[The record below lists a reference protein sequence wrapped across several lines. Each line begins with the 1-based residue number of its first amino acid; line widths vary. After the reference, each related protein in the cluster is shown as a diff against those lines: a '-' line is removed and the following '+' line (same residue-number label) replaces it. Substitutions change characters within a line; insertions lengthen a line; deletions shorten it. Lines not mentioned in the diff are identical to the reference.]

1 MLFGSTPSEDDIPAG
16 EETDEDIVREA
27 NERWHAIKDWQG
39 DNDERTRADIK
50 FANGDSRNNY
60 QWPDKIYQERTG
72 DQIDLPCLTINKTR
86 VHNDIIINE
95 MSKRASGI
103 KVRPTAGKASYR
115 SAEEMQ
121 KIIFRIQNQSKF
133 SSQKRKVAEQQVDGG
148 IGYIIIETRY
158 VSNKS
163 NVQDIYLVA
172 SRDPTG
178 VYLDRW
184 SVEPDGSDTT
194 HGFVFEEMS
203 RKEFNRQYPQWKGRV
218 GTSPLHTEMTAWLSD
233 KSITK
238 VKYYRKRQKK
248 DLLVWFRE
256 NDNEEFQYKFRSE
269 IQDESGPDI
278 YKALMKQIKDGVIE
292 GGTRQVTN
300 DEVEWFLIAG
310 DQIID
315 RGDWAGKY
323 IPICRC
329 VGREMVID
337 KTLDRKGHTRPLID
351 AQRMLNY
358 ANSCSVEG
366 VASQVKST
374 WLAPARAVEGQEQ
387 WKDANVKNYAVL
399 LWNDVDDEAPEA
411 LQAVTRPERID
422 PPKPSPGWL
431 QVGQDAERHLMMVSG
446 QFQAQLGE
454 DDRQSAASG
463 KAINERQEQGDTATY
478 HFVEHMADMERF
490 LGVQLLDLIPKIY
503 DTKQALQVLDE
514 KGERTW
520 ITIDPDQKEAIR
532 ELQEVQEEGE
542 AIKIA
547 FNPSIGEYECVS
559 DPGPDYATQ
568 RQEAWNAITQIV
580 VANKELVAVIGDL
593 LFKYGDFP
601 GADDIMERIQKEIK
615 ATKPYLFDDNLD
627 PQLAAVQQQNKN
639 LLALNTELQMKLAE
653 ASLKIRGRDE
663 RRDIEAFKAQT
674 DRMKADAEN
683 LHRTVEAMAKIVMT
697 PQQRE
702 QLDHEVA
709 ESARQRIHEI
719 DQGAREHIYGLI
731 EQANEPDVSNV
742 NGSAE

>member
-16 EETDEDIVREA
+16 SETDEDIVREA
-27 NERWHAIKDWQG
+27 NDRWHAIKDWQG
-39 DNDERTRADIK
+39 DTDERTREDIK
-50 FANGDSRNNY
+50 FSNGDSRNSY

-72 DQIDLPCLTINKTR
+72 DRIDLPCLTINKVR

-115 SAEEMQ
+115 AAEEMQ

-148 IGYIIIETRY
+148 IGYIVIETKY

-163 NVQDIYLVA
+163 NAQDIYLVA

-184 SVEPDGSDTT
+184 SVEPDGSDAT
-194 HGFVFEEMS
+194 HGFIFEEMS
-203 RKEFNRQYPQWKGRV
+203 RREFNRQYPQWKGKV

-256 NDNEEFQYKFRSE
+256 DENEEFQYKFRSE
-269 IQDESGPDI
+269 IKEESGPDI
-278 YKALMKQIKDGVIE
+278 YKSLMDDIKEGRIE
-292 GGTRQVTN
+292 GGTRSVTN

-358 ANSCSVEG
+358 AESCSVEG

-411 LQAVTRPERID
+411 LQKVEPPIRIE

-431 QVGQDAERHLMMVSG
+431 QVGQNAERHLMMVSG
-446 QFQAQLGE
+446 QWQAQLGE

-490 LGVQLLDLIPKIY
+490 IGVQLLDLIPKIY
-503 DTKQALQVLDE
+503 DVKTALQVLDE

-520 ITIDPDQKEAIR
+520 IQIDPDQKEAVR
-532 ELQEVQEEGE
+532 ELRDLQEEGE
-542 AIKIA
+542 AIAIA

-580 VANKELVAVIGDL
+580 VANKDLVAVVGDL

-601 GADDIMERIQKEIK
+601 GADDIMERLQKEIK
-615 ATKPYLFDDNLD
+615 ETKPYLFDDNLD
-627 PQLAAVQQQNKN
+627 PQLAAAQEQNKN
-639 LLALNTELQMKLAE
+639 LIALNTELQMKLAE

-663 RRDIEAFKAQT
+663 RRDIEAFKAET
-674 DRMKADAEN
+674 DRMKA
-683 LHRTVEAMAKIVMT
+683 TIEAMAKVLLT

-702 QLDHEVA
+702 QME
-709 ESARQRIHEI
+709 HEI
-719 DQGAREHIYGLI
+719 TLAAHDHVYSMIQ
-731 EQANEPDVSNV
+731 QANEADVSNA
-742 NGSAE
+742 NGSPRS